1 MLRNKRVGK
10 TKRRATIRF
19 SNPYRTTGVRQR
31 ANRIMTG
38 PLIREGITSVENHEK
53 EAAQR
58 RYSQLANAGMLK
70 QMKEL
75 GIIPDHV
82 GVDMNEFV
90 GNNISLPNGV
100 TSVEEAENQRDIA
113 RQIEQFNAGIMDE
126 ATHEQKV
133 LTELAQKRKKDEYR
147 TKLIQWLAETDEL
160 DEIPNEFREE
170 VEAYYA
176 KKDKEEHKNVGTT
189 LSEMKAK
196 REKRKKEQEE
206 KEKKKRFERGYW
218 EHTDPFAN
226 IAMPIGNG
234 EIHGWRAP
242 RLHRLLRPI
251 KPFIIEHTPEQLVE
265 EQKDDLEKR
274 RDEYKN
280 EQMQQR
286 GLAPPK
292 DMIERAFPKTAEP
305 MLHPFRKFQDINV
318 VPHPF
323 VFPKKKYWVVNGV

>member
-1 MLRNKRVGK
+1 MIDFFIFLQKMLRNKRVGK

-53 EAAQR
+53 EAVQR

-82 GVDMNEFV
+82 GVDMSEFV

-147 TKLIQWLAETDEL
+147 TKLIQWLAETDEFL
-160 DEIPNEFREE
+160 QIFQFHTVHVLGGAQVVEGVGKMCWWRIRHIPVVVAFQSG
-170 VEAYYA
+170 Y
-176 KKDKEEHKNVGTT
+176 HKSCQV
-189 LSEMKAK
+189 
-196 REKRKKEQEE
+196 
-206 KEKKKRFERGYW
+206 
-218 EHTDPFAN
+218 
-226 IAMPIGNG
+226 
-234 EIHGWRAP
+234 
-242 RLHRLLRPI
+242 
-251 KPFIIEHTPEQLVE
+251 
-265 EQKDDLEKR
+265 
-274 RDEYKN
+274 
-280 EQMQQR
+280 
-286 GLAPPK
+286 
-292 DMIERAFPKTAEP
+292 
-305 MLHPFRKFQDINV
+305 
-318 VPHPF
+318 
-323 VFPKKKYWVVNGV
+323 